1 MSVAAA
7 GNADALPAVERNSGE
22 AFTFSRLAHLAFVP
36 KFFFRCVAIDMR
48 ARQPSFT
55 SAAFMQSITAMRRL
69 TPLGRGTASAG
80 NSMAGPVT
88 TVEQGARLALL
99 RFCNDAVGKRRRRV
113 RNNR

>member
-22 AFTFSRLAHLAFVP
+22 AFTFSRLAHLAFIP

-55 SAAFMQSITAMRRL
+55 SAAFMQSITAMLKINATRPRNSVGRQLYGRSCYNRRARR
-69 TPLGRGTASAG
+69 TPCA
-80 NSMAGPVT
+80 
-88 TVEQGARLALL
+88 LALL
-99 RFCNDAVGKRRRRV
+99 Q
-113 RNNR
+113 